1 MSRARH
7 SARHRSPRIPSA
19 TGSLSLGALSQS
31 RFARIG
37 AAGAVVA
44 TLGAGTTYALAGHG
58 DEEPASAPL
67 QTASET
73 PNLALRQNNGTS
85 RELSSTRPPARPTSK
100 PPARKPSASP
110 TAKATT
116 STKVAKAP
124 APKPAPKVTP
134 KAVGSKYATAA
145 LNIRSGAGKH
155 FPLIDQLGEG
165 DKVAV
170 TGVKNGEWTQVLVDK
185 KPGWVASKYLST
197 TKPKAEETAGGVSS
211 AACSSGSGVEDGV
224 SADTIRVHRAV
235 CALFPGVKSYGGLRG
250 GGGFHSEGRALD
262 IMIGSDQDLGKQ
274 IADYVRAHAKELGV
288 SEVIWAQ
295 RIWTVERSGEGWRSM
310 EDRGSATANHFDHVH
325 VSTYGNSGTA

>member
-44 TLGAGTTYALAGHG
+44 TIGAGTTYALAGHG
-58 DEEPASAPL
+58 DEEPTSAPL
-67 QTASET
+67 QTATET

-85 RELSSTRPPARPTSK
+85 RELSSTRPPVRPASK
-100 PPARKPSASP
+100 PPTRKPSASP
-110 TAKATT
+110 TAKVT
-116 STKVAKAP
+116 KAP
-124 APKPAPKVTP
+124 TSKPTPKVTP
-134 KAVGSKYATAA
+134 KAIGSKYATAA
-145 LNIRSGAGKH
+145 LNVRTGAGKH
-155 FPLIDQLGEG
+155 FTVIDQLGSG
-165 DKVAV
+165 DKVSV
-170 TGVKNGEWTQVLVDK
+170 TGVKSGDWTEVLLDE
-185 KPGWVASKYLST
+185 KPGWAATEYLSS
-197 TKPKAEETAGGVSS
+197 TKPKAEEVSGGVSS
-211 AACSSGSGVEDGV
+211 AACASGSSVEDGV

-250 GGGFHSEGRALD
+250 GGGFHAEGRALD
-262 IMIGSDQDLGKQ
+262 IMIGSNQSLGKQ
-274 IADYVRAHAKELGV
+274 IADYVRSHAKELGV

-295 RIWTVERSGEGWRSM
+295 HIWTVQRSSEGWRAM
-310 EDRGSATANHFDHVH
+310 EDRGSTTANHYDHVH

>member
-58 DEEPASAPL
+58 DEEPTSATPL
-67 QTASET
+67 QTATET
-73 PNLALRQNNGTS
+73 PNLLLRQNNGTS
-85 RELSSTRPPARPTSK
+85 RELSSTRPPVRPTSK

-110 TAKATT
+110 T
-116 STKVAKAP
+116 TKVTKAS
-124 APKPAPKVTP
+124 PKPTTKPSVKVTP
-134 KAVGSKYATAA
+134 KAIGSKYATAA
-145 LNIRSGAGKH
+145 LNVRSGAGKH
-155 FPLIDQLGEG
+155 FPLIDRLAEG

-170 TGVKNGEWTQVLVDK
+170 TGVKSGDWTQVLVDSE
-185 KPGWVASKYLST
+185 PGWVASRYLST
-197 TKPKAEETAGGVSS
+197 DKPEASEVGGGISS
-211 AACSSGSGVEDGV
+211 APCASGSGVEDGV

-250 GGGFHSEGRALD
+250 GGGFHAEGRALD
-262 IMIGSDQDLGKQ
+262 IMIGSDSSLGKQ
-274 IADYVRAHAKELGV
+274 IADYVRSHAKELGV

-295 RIWTVERSGEGWRSM
+295 KIWTVQRSSEGWRAM
-310 EDRGSATANHFDHVH
+310 EDRGSATANHYDHVH